1 MGPQPGAGDVGLA
14 APAVE
19 RTLVAVKPRGRKTR
33 MLTTISF
40 FFCLFF
46 TADTDCG
53 IHHSL
58 EHEYGCLICYQQSI
72 NYLTTVKKIGIE
84 DEIVV
89 TPDMQFEMDVLG
101 ESAAA

>member
-40 FFCLFF
+40 FFAFFSQLTLTVAFIIAWSMSMVALF
-46 TADTDCG
+46 A
-53 IHHSL
+53 ISNP
-58 EHEYGCLICYQQSI
+58 LII
-72 NYLTTVKKIGIE
+72 
-84 DEIVV
+84 
-89 TPDMQFEMDVLG
+89 
-101 ESAAA
+101 

>member
-33 MLTTISF
+33 MLTTNSF
-40 FFCLFF
+40 FFAFFF

-53 IHHSL
+53 INHSL
-58 EHEYGCLICYQQSI
+58 EPSCAEPKWGLSMVALFAIGNLI
-72 NYLTTVKKIGIE
+72 
-84 DEIVV
+84 
-89 TPDMQFEMDVLG
+89 
-101 ESAAA
+101 

>member
-40 FFCLFF
+40 FFFAFFSQLTLTVAFIIAWSMSMVALF
-46 TADTDCG
+46 A
-53 IHHSL
+53 ISNP
-58 EHEYGCLICYQQSI
+58 LII
-72 NYLTTVKKIGIE
+72 
-84 DEIVV
+84 
-89 TPDMQFEMDVLG
+89 
-101 ESAAA
+101 